1 MCRGARCMRSGR
13 QNGKNA
19 LFLCVLCKIGIVPTE
34 IFPHSC
40 LRGNAGV
47 TNWRGSPHCRV
58 VNLVRS
64 GRKQPQLI
72 TASAGGKARLL
83 FARPLEG
90 AMNKLLF
97 LVLLLSGNVWAVDGM
112 SVEAGNGDATNTARV
127 GAVWNFDHPWFTE
140 GNWQVAGFWEAMA
153 GQWQGHSGYGNNQTV
168 TDIGLTPV
176 FRFEQKKSGAFS

>member
-1 MCRGARCMRSGR
+1 
-13 QNGKNA
+13 
-19 LFLCVLCKIGIVPTE
+19 
-34 IFPHSC
+34 
-40 LRGNAGV
+40 
-47 TNWRGSPHCRV
+47 
-58 VNLVRS
+58 
-64 GRKQPQLI
+64 
-72 TASAGGKARLL
+72 
-83 FARPLEG
+83 
-90 AMNKLLF
+90 MNKLLF

-176 FRFEQKKSGAFS
+176 FRFEQKKSGAFSPYLEGAIGFHLISPAFVNAQRRFGSSFQFGDHVGFGVRLGEHQQFDLGYRFQHLSNGGIKKPNQGINLNEVHLIYHF